1 MPEFSLIERIRA
13 RTEMPRGDVLL
24 GIGDD
29 AALLGS
35 RPGEALVVATDTL
48 VAGVHFPRDAAAF
61 DIGWKSLAVN
71 LSDLAAM
78 GAEPAHAL
86 LALTLPDDDARFVD
100 AFADGFAALARSFGV
115 ALVGGD
121 TTSGPL
127 SVTVTVL
134 GFVPPPLA
142 LRRDAARVGD
152 LVCVTGTLGDAA
164 AALQQWR
171 SELPIDAALAERWH
185 RPAPRIPLGLALRG
199 LANAAIDVSDGF
211 VADLDHICA
220 QSGVGAE
227 IDADALPSS
236 LALREAVD
244 RNQRR
249 RLQLSGGDDYELC
262 FTLPAAREA
271 ELRARIGDAFTVVG
285 RIVAGERVRVLDRDG
300 HELALERA
308 GYEHFSP

>member
-1 MPEFSLIERIRA
+1 MAEFGLIERIRA
-13 RTEMPRGDVLL
+13 RTHVPRGDVLL

-29 AALLGS
+29 AALLAT
-35 RPGEALVVATDTL
+35 RPNEALVVATDTM
-48 VAGVHFPRDAAAF
+48 VAGVHFPHDAAAF

-78 GAEPAHAL
+78 GAAPSHAL
-86 LALTLPDDDARFVD
+86 LALTLPEADAPFID
-100 AFADGFAALARSFGV
+100 AFAEGFGALAREFGV

-127 SVTVTVL
+127 AVTVTVL
-134 GFVPPPLA
+134 GFVPMGEA

-164 AALQQWR
+164 AALYQWR
-171 SELPIDAALAERWH
+171 SELPIMEPLAARWH
-185 RPAPRIPLGLALRG
+185 RPAPRVSIGLALRG
-199 LANAAIDVSDGF
+199 IARAAIDVSDGF

-244 RNQRR
+244 RIQRR

-262 FTLPAAREA
+262 FTIPPGA
-271 ELRARIGDAFTVVG
+271 EHALRARIGDAFTIVG

-300 HELALERA
+300 HEIVLERG
-308 GYEHFSP
+308 GYEHFS